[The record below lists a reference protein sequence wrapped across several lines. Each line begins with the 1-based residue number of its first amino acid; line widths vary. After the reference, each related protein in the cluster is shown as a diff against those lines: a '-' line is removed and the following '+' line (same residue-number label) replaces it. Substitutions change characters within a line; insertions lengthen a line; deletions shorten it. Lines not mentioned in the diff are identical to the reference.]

1 MKTIYTYLFSALLL
15 LAFTACQKQSEQLLL
30 GGSGWNKLASVDNA
44 TRQVVWEHPLE
55 KGWE

>member
-30 GGSGWNKLASVDNA
+30 GGSGWNKIVIVDKA
-44 TRQVVWEHPLE
+44 TKHLCWEHPVE
-55 KGWE
+55 KVW